1 MANQSTVTEFFLMGF
16 SDDHGVQLRL
26 FFLLLFIYLI
36 ALIGNSLIAFV
47 VILNHHLHTPMYF
60 FLVNLSLTDICYI
73 TTTIPKSM
81 AVSLT
86 DNKTITFPGCMT
98 QVFLVIACVGSE
110 VALLTIMAY
119 DRYVAIC
126 RPLRYSLILNWGACS
141 QMALASWITSF
152 IHALL
157 QTSLTFQLN
166 FCGLNIIGQFFCD
179 VPQLQKIS
187 CTDTKRNQIFMW
199 IVGFIASSFCTG
211 FVFASYGYI
220 FSVILKIPSNQG
232 RYKTFSTCSP
242 HLTVYSLFIITSMFS
257 YLRPQN
263 LSSPTIDLLS
273 AVLYAVLP
281 PVLNPI
287 IYSFRNK
294 DIQEAVWKVM
304 SKSKLACWVFCK
316 SCYPRNI

>member
-1 MANQSTVTEFFLMGF
+1 MANESSVTEFFLMGF
-16 SDDHGVQLRL
+16 SNDRDIQLL
-26 FFLLLFIYLI
+26 HFVMFLVIYLV
-36 ALIGNSLIAFV
+36 ALAGNLLIVFV
-47 VILNHHLHTPMYF
+47 VILNNHLHTPMYF

-86 DNKTITFPGCMT
+86 DNKMITFPGCVT

-126 RPLRYSLILNWGACS
+126 HPLRYSLILNWDACS
-141 QMALASWITSF
+141 QMAIASWISSL
-152 IHALL
+152 IYAMLL
-157 QTSLTFQLN
+157 TTITFQLH

-179 VPQLQKIS
+179 VPQLQRIS
-187 CTDTKRNQIFMW
+187 CTDTKLNQILMW
-199 IVGFIASSFCTG
+199 IVGFIVSSFSTG
-211 FVFASYGYI
+211 FVFASYGYV
-220 FSVILKIPSNQG
+220 FSVILKIPSTQG

-242 HLTVYSLFIITSMFS
+242 HLTIYSLFIITSMFS
-257 YLRPQN
+257 YLRPQT
-263 LSSPTIDLLS
+263 LSSPIIDLLS

-304 SKSKLACWVFCK
+304 SKSDPTLWAFCK
-316 SCYPRNI
+316 FC

>member
-1 MANQSTVTEFFLMGF
+1 MDNQSSVTEFLLMGF
-16 SDDHGVQLRL
+16 SDDHDVQLLL
-26 FFLLLFIYLI
+26 FFLLFFIYLI
-36 ALIGNSLIAFV
+36 ALIGNLLIAFV

-86 DNKTITFPGCMT
+86 DNKTITFPGCMA
-98 QVFLVIACVGSE
+98 QVFLIIACIGSE

-126 RPLRYSLILNWGACS
+126 HPLRYSLILNRGACS
-141 QMALASWITSF
+141 QMALASWISSF
-152 IHALL
+152 VHASL
-157 QTSLTFQLN
+157 QTTITFQLN

-187 CTDTKRNQIFMW
+187 CTDTKFNQIFMW
-199 IVGFIASSFCTG
+199 ISGFIVCIFCTG

-220 FSVILKIPSNQG
+220 FSVILKIPSSQG

-242 HLTVYSLFIITSMFS
+242 HLTVFSLFIITSMFS
-257 YLRPQN
+257 YLRPQT
-263 LSSPTIDLLS
+263 LSSPTMDLLS

-294 DIQEAVWKVM
+294 DMQESLRKTAPIIKRNF
-304 SKSKLACWVFCK
+304 LA
-316 SCYPRNI
+316 

>member
-1 MANQSTVTEFFLMGF
+1 MIERTRMTNQSTVIEFLLMGF
-16 SDDHGVQLRL
+16 SDDHDVQ
-26 FFLLLFIYLI
+26 LLLFCLLLFVYLI
-36 ALIGNSLIAFV
+36 ALVGNLFIVFV
-47 VILNHHLHTPMYF
+47 VILNNNLHIPMYF

-86 DNKTITFPGCMT
+86 DNKMITFPGCVV

-110 VALLTIMAY
+110 VALLTMMAY

-126 RPLRYSLILNWGACS
+126 RPLQHSLILNWDACS
-141 QMALASWITSF
+141 QMALASWISSLF
-152 IHALL
+152 YAMLL
-157 QTSLTFQLN
+157 TIITFQLY
-166 FCGLNIIGQFFCD
+166 FCGSNIIGQFFCD

-187 CTDTKRNQIFMW
+187 CTDTNFNQIFMW

-220 FSVILKIPSNQG
+220 FSEILKIPSTQG

-242 HLTVYSLFIITSMFS
+242 HLIVYSLFIITSMFS
-257 YLRPQN
+257 YLRPQT

-273 AVLYAVLP
+273 AVLYAILP

-287 IYSFRNK
+287 IYSFKNK

-304 SKSKLACWVFCK
+304 SKLKGTFK
-316 SCYPRNI
+316 TH

>member
-1 MANQSTVTEFFLMGF
+1 MANQSTVLEFILMGF
-16 SDDHGVQLRL
+16 SDDRDLQLLL

-36 ALIGNSLIAFV
+36 ALVGNLLIAFV

-86 DNKTITFPGCMT
+86 DNNMITFPGCVA
-98 QVFLVIACVGSE
+98 QVFSVIACVGSE

-126 RPLRYSLILNWGACS
+126 HPLRYSLILNWDACS
-141 QMALASWITSF
+141 QMTVASWISSL

-157 QTSLTFQLN
+157 QTTITFQLH

-179 VPQLQKIS
+179 LPQLQKIS
-187 CTDTKRNQIFMW
+187 CTDTKLNQIAIW
-199 IVGFIASSFCTG
+199 TTGFIVCIFCTG

-220 FSVILKIPSNQG
+220 FSVILKIPSVEG

-242 HLTVYSLFIITSMFS
+242 HLTVFSLFIITAMFS
-257 YLRPQN
+257 YLRPQT
-263 LSSPTIDLLS
+263 LSSPMMDLLS

-294 DIQEAVWKVM
+294 DIQESLRKIVPIIKIIF
-304 SKSKLACWVFCK
+304 LA
-316 SCYPRNI
+316 